1 MSRSMWFPL
10 SLTLALLAM
19 VPNAAGEEGGKLPS
33 LIPSFDG
40 DRDSVSKR
48 DSSSAQRSAF
58 QRVMDRV
65 MPPTRIERKPR
76 DESALSKLNT
86 GTKRLFAK
94 TKRTLTPWKNSKP
107 KPKQARSSF
116 IPFWPKADQPKTKRN
131 PLTPLFAKKEPRPKP
146 ATVPEWLGRP
156 KP

>member
-1 MSRSMWFPL
+1 MSRSMWFLL
-10 SLTLALLAM
+10 SLTLALLVS
-19 VPNAAGEEGGKLPS
+19 VPNAAGQEGGKLPK

-40 DRDSVSKR
+40 DRDSVAHR
-48 DSSSAQRSAF
+48 DASSGQRNAF
-58 QRVMDRV
+58 QRVMDRM
-65 MPPTRIERKPR
+65 MPPTRIEKKPR

-94 TKRTLTPWKNSKP
+94 TKGTLTPWKYSKP
-107 KPKQARSSF
+107 KPRQAGSSF
-116 IPFWPKADQPKTKRN
+116 IPFWSKADQPKAKRN
-131 PLTPLFAKKEPRPKP
+131 PLTPLFAKKEPQPKP